1 MVSLSLYMKFKDI
14 LSYISD
20 EELDFLS
27 AETGV
32 NHQVKKLNGSI
43 IFKLI
48 LYSLLEHG
56 KPSLRVMEQIFHSST
71 FRFYTNTDNITTKY
85 NSLSDRLSSIKS
97 DYFRGI
103 FQLLFDKFNIELGE
117 QNALQKYDSTMI
129 AVSSKLV
136 DWGMKVG
143 SKTNKKQLKVTV
155 GLHGSL
161 PCDFKIFTEN
171 KHNSEDL
178 TIPEVILDYKHNTAS
193 VVTFDRGVQ
202 KRTTFVKFDE
212 QDILFVTRIK
222 LDATHHVIRNIEISE
237 KETESLIIEEDLE
250 INFNDNATRK
260 RLLTSFRLIKAV
272 IKQSNEKIYF
282 VSNNFELEASEIA
295 NLYRQRWEIEV
306 FFRFIKQQLNFSQL
320 VNRNLNGVKVMIYMT
335 LILASMIII
344 YKKKNNLKGFKI
356 VKMKI
361 AKELQNELIKEIVLM
376 TGGDISKI
384 SHILDD

>member
-1 MVSLSLYMKFKDI
+1 
-14 LSYISD
+14 
-20 EELDFLS
+20 
-27 AETGV
+27 
-32 NHQVKKLNGSI
+32 
-43 IFKLI
+43 
-48 LYSLLEHG
+48 
-56 KPSLRVMEQIFHSST
+56 
-71 FRFYTNTDNITTKY
+71 
-85 NSLSDRLSSIKS
+85 
-97 DYFRGI
+97 
-103 FQLLFDKFNIELGE
+103 
-117 QNALQKYDSTMI
+117 
-129 AVSSKLV
+129 
-136 DWGMKVG
+136 MKVG

-171 KHNSEDL
+171 KHNCEDL

-193 VVTFDRGVQ
+193 LVTFDRGVQ

-237 KETESLIIEEDLE
+237 TETDSLIIEEDLE

>member
-1 MVSLSLYMKFKDI
+1 MKFKDI
-14 LSYISD
+14 LGYISD

-56 KPSLRVMEQIFHSST
+56 KPSLRVMEQIFHSSS

-97 DYFRGI
+97 DYFQGI

-117 QNALQKYDSTMI
+117 QNTLQKYDSTMI

-136 DWGMKVG
+136 DWGLKVG

-171 KHNSEDL
+171 KHNCEDL
-178 TIPEVILDYKHNTAS
+178 TIPEVILDYRHNKAS

-212 QDILFVTRIK
+212 QNILFVTRIK
-222 LDATHHVIRNIEISE
+222 IDATHHVIRNIEISD
-237 KETESLIIEEDLE
+237 KDTESLLIEEDLE
-250 INFNDNATRK
+250 VNFNDGITRK
-260 RLLTSFRLIKAV
+260 RLFTSFRLIKAV

-361 AKELQNELIKEIVLM
+361 AKELQNELIKEIVLLS
-376 TGGDISKI
+376 GGDLSKI

>member
-1 MVSLSLYMKFKDI
+1 MKFKDI
-14 LSYISD
+14 LGYISD

-27 AETGV
+27 AETKV
-32 NHQVKKLNGSI
+32 NHQVKKLNGSMV
-43 IFKLI
+43 FKLI
-48 LYSLLEHG
+48 LFSLLEHG
-56 KPSLRVMEQIFHSST
+56 KPSLRVMEEIFHSSS
-71 FRFYTNTDNITTKY
+71 FRFFTNTDSLTTKY
-85 NSLSDRLSSIKS
+85 NSLSDRLSSINS
-97 DYFRGI
+97 DYFCEI
-103 FQLLFDKFNIELGE
+103 FHLLFEKFNTELGE
-117 QNALQKYDSTMI
+117 QNTLQKYDSTMVAI
-129 AVSSKLV
+129 SSKLV

-143 SKTNKKQLKVTV
+143 HKTNKKQLKVTV

-171 KHNSEDL
+171 KHNCEDL
-178 TIPEVILDYKHNTAS
+178 TIPEVILDYRHNKAS

-202 KRTTFVKFDE
+202 KRTIFVKFDE

-222 LDATHHVIRNIEISE
+222 TNATHHVIRNIEIKESK
-237 KETESLIIEEDLE
+237 KETDSLIILEDLE
-250 INFNDNATRK
+250 VNFNEWETKK
-260 RLLTSFRLIKAV
+260 RIFTSFRLIKAV
-272 IKQSNEKIYF
+272 TKKSNEKIYF
-282 VSNNFELEASEIA
+282 VSNNFELEAGEIA

-361 AKELQNELIKEIVLM
+361 VNELQNELIKEIVIM
-376 TGGDISKI
+376 SGGDVAKI

>member
-1 MVSLSLYMKFKDI
+1 MKFKDI
-14 LSYISD
+14 LGYVSD

-27 AETGV
+27 AETNV
-32 NHQVKKLNGSI
+32 NHQVKKLNGSMV
-43 IFKLI
+43 FKLI
-48 LYSLLEHG
+48 LFSLLEHG
-56 KPSLRVMEQIFHSST
+56 KPSLRVMEEIFHSSS
-71 FRFYTNTDNITTKY
+71 FLFFTNTESVTTKY
-85 NSLSDRLSSIKS
+85 NSLSDRLSSINS
-97 DYFRGI
+97 NYFCEI
-103 FQLLFDKFNIELGE
+103 FHLLFEKFNTELGE
-117 QNALQKYDSTMI
+117 QNALQKYDSTMVAI
-129 AVSSKLV
+129 SSKLV

-143 SKTNKKQLKVTV
+143 HKTNKKQLKVTV

-171 KHNSEDL
+171 KHNCEDL
-178 TIPEVILDYKHNTAS
+178 TIPEVILDYRHNKAS

-222 LDATHHVIRNIEISE
+222 TDATHHVIRNIDITN
-237 KETESLIIEEDLE
+237 KETESLIFEDDLE
-250 INFNDNATRK
+250 VNFNDSATRK

-272 IKQSNEKIYF
+272 IKESNEKIYF
-282 VSNNFELEASEIA
+282 VTNNFELEANEIA
-295 NLYRQRWEIEV
+295 NLYKQRWEIEV

-361 AKELQNELIKEIVLM
+361 TNELQNELIKEIVIM
-376 TGGDISKI
+376 SGGDISKI

>member
-1 MVSLSLYMKFKDI
+1 MKFKDI

-32 NHQVKKLNGSI
+32 NHQVKKLKGSV

-56 KPSLRVMEQIFHSST
+56 KPSLRVMEQIFHSSS

-97 DYFRGI
+97 DYFQGI

-129 AVSSKLV
+129 AISSKLV

-143 SKTNKKQLKVTV
+143 SKTNKNQLKVTV

-171 KHNSEDL
+171 KYNCEDL
-178 TIPEVILDYKHNTAS
+178 TIPEVILDYRHNTSS

-222 LDATHHVIRNIEISE
+222 IDATHHIIRSIPIQD
-237 KETESLIIEEDLE
+237 KQTDSLIIEEDLE
-250 INFNDNATRK
+250 VNFNDRVTRK
-260 RLLTSFRLIKAV
+260 RLSTSFRLIKAV
-272 IKQSNEKIYF
+272 IKQTNEKIYF

-344 YKKKNNLKGFKI
+344 YKKKNDLKGYKI

-361 AKELQNELIKEIVLM
+361 AQELQNELIKEIVQLS
-376 TGGDISKI
+376 GGDISKI

>member
-1 MVSLSLYMKFKDI
+1 MKFKDI

-32 NHQVKKLNGSI
+32 NHQVKKLKGSV

-56 KPSLRVMEQIFHSST
+56 KPSLRVMEQIFHSSS

-97 DYFRGI
+97 DYFQEI
-103 FQLLFDKFNIELGE
+103 FQLLFDKFNSELGE

-129 AVSSKLV
+129 AISSKLV

-143 SKTNKKQLKVTV
+143 SKTNKNQLKVTV

-171 KHNSEDL
+171 KHNCEDL
-178 TIPEVILDYKHNTAS
+178 TIPEVILDYRHNTSS

-222 LDATHHVIRNIEISE
+222 IDATHHIIRSIPIQD
-237 KETESLIIEEDLE
+237 KQTDSLIIEEDLE
-250 INFNDNATRK
+250 VNFNDRVTRK
-260 RLLTSFRLIKAV
+260 RLSTSFRLIKAV
-272 IKQSNEKIYF
+272 IKQTNEKIYF

-344 YKKKNNLKGFKI
+344 YKKKNDLKGYKI

-361 AKELQNELIKEIVLM
+361 AQELQNELIKEIVQLS
-376 TGGDISKI
+376 GGDISKI

>member
-1 MVSLSLYMKFKDI
+1 MKFKDI

-32 NHQVKKLNGSI
+32 NHQVKKLKGSV

-56 KPSLRVMEQIFHSST
+56 KPSLRVMEQIFHSSS

-97 DYFRGI
+97 DYFQGI

-129 AVSSKLV
+129 AISSKLV

-143 SKTNKKQLKVTV
+143 SKTNKNQLKVTV

-171 KHNSEDL
+171 KHNCEDL
-178 TIPEVILDYKHNTAS
+178 TIPEVILDYRHNTSS

-222 LDATHHVIRNIEISE
+222 IDATHHIIRNIPIPD
-237 KETESLIIEEDLE
+237 KQTDSLIIEEDLE
-250 INFNDNATRK
+250 VNFNDSVTRK
-260 RLLTSFRLIKAV
+260 RLSTSFRLIKAV
-272 IKQSNEKIYF
+272 IKQTNEKIYF

-344 YKKKNNLKGFKI
+344 YKKKNGLKGFKI

-361 AKELQNELIKEIVLM
+361 IKELHNELIKEIVLM
-376 TGGDISKI
+376 SGGDISKI

>member
-1 MVSLSLYMKFKDI
+1 MKFKDI

-32 NHQVKKLNGSI
+32 NHQVKKLKGSV

-56 KPSLRVMEQIFHSST
+56 KPSLRVMEQIFHSSS

-97 DYFRGI
+97 DYFQGI
-103 FQLLFDKFNIELGE
+103 FQLLFDKFNSELGE

-129 AVSSKLV
+129 AISSKLV

-143 SKTNKKQLKVTV
+143 SKTNKNQLKVTV

-171 KHNSEDL
+171 KHNCEDL
-178 TIPEVILDYKHNTAS
+178 TIPEVILDYRHNTSS
-193 VVTFDRGVQ
+193 VVTFDRGIQ

-222 LDATHHVIRNIEISE
+222 IDAIHHIIRSIPIQD
-237 KETESLIIEEDLE
+237 KQTDSLIIEEDLE
-250 INFNDNATRK
+250 VNFNDSVTRK
-260 RLLTSFRLIKAV
+260 RLSTSFRLIKAV
-272 IKQSNEKIYF
+272 IKQTNEKIYF

-320 VNRNLNGVKVMIYMT
+320 INRNLNGVKVMIYMT

-344 YKKKNNLKGFKI
+344 YKKKNDLKGYKI

-361 AKELQNELIKEIVLM
+361 AQELQNELIKEIVQLS
-376 TGGDISKI
+376 GGDISKI

>member
-1 MVSLSLYMKFKDI
+1 
-14 LSYISD
+14 
-20 EELDFLS
+20 
-27 AETGV
+27 
-32 NHQVKKLNGSI
+32 
-43 IFKLI
+43 
-48 LYSLLEHG
+48 
-56 KPSLRVMEQIFHSST
+56 
-71 FRFYTNTDNITTKY
+71 
-85 NSLSDRLSSIKS
+85 
-97 DYFRGI
+97 
-103 FQLLFDKFNIELGE
+103 
-117 QNALQKYDSTMI
+117 MI

-143 SKTNKKQLKVTV
+143 SKTNKNQLKVTV

-171 KHNSEDL
+171 KHNCEDL
-178 TIPEVILDYKHNTAS
+178 TIPEVILDYRHNTSS

-237 KETESLIIEEDLE
+237 KETDSLIIEEDLE
-250 INFNDNATRK
+250 INFNDRVTRK
-260 RLLTSFRLIKAV
+260 RLSSSFRLIKAV
-272 IKQSNEKIYF
+272 TKQKNEKIYF

-320 VNRNLNGVKVMIYMT
+320 VNRNLNGVKVMIYKT

-344 YKKKNNLKGFKI
+344 YKKKNDLKGFKI

-361 AKELQNELIKEIVLM
+361 VQELQNELIKEIVLM

>member
-1 MVSLSLYMKFKDI
+1 MKFKDI

-32 NHQVKKLNGSI
+32 NHQVKKLKGSV

-56 KPSLRVMEQIFHSST
+56 KPSLRVMEQIFHSSS

-97 DYFRGI
+97 DYFQEI
-103 FQLLFDKFNIELGE
+103 FQLLFDKFNSELGE

-129 AVSSKLV
+129 AISSKLV

-143 SKTNKKQLKVTV
+143 SKTNKNQLKVTV

-171 KHNSEDL
+171 KHNCEDL
-178 TIPEVILDYKHNTAS
+178 TIPEVILDYRHNTSS

-222 LDATHHVIRNIEISE
+222 IDATHHIIKSIPIQD
-237 KETESLIIEEDLE
+237 KQTDSLIIEEDLE
-250 INFNDNATRK
+250 VNFNDRVTRK
-260 RLLTSFRLIKAV
+260 RLSTSFRLIKAV
-272 IKQSNEKIYF
+272 IKQTNEKIYF

-344 YKKKNNLKGFKI
+344 YKKKNDLKGYKI

-361 AKELQNELIKEIVLM
+361 AQELQNELIKEIVQLS
-376 TGGDISKI
+376 GGDISKI

>member
-1 MVSLSLYMKFKDI
+1 MKFKDI
-14 LSYISD
+14 LSYVSD

-27 AETGV
+27 AETKV
-32 NHQVKKLNGSI
+32 NHQVKKLEGSI

-48 LYSLLEHG
+48 LFSLLEHG
-56 KPSLRVMEQIFHSST
+56 KPSLRVMEEIFHSSS

-85 NSLSDRLSSIKS
+85 NSLSDRLTSINS
-97 DYFRGI
+97 EYFREI
-103 FQLLFDKFNIELGE
+103 FHLLFDKFNLELGE
-117 QNALQKYDSTMI
+117 QNALQKYDTTMI
-129 AVSSKLV
+129 AISSKLV

-143 SKTNKKQLKVTV
+143 SKTNKNQLKVTV

-171 KHNSEDL
+171 KHNCEDL
-178 TIPEVILDYKHNTAS
+178 TIPEVILDYRYNKAS
-193 VVTFDRGVQ
+193 IVTFDRGVQ

-212 QDILFVTRIK
+212 QDVLFVTRIK
-222 LDATHHVIRNIEISE
+222 TDATHHVIRNIEITK
-237 KETESLIIEEDLE
+237 KETESLIFEEDLE
-250 INFNDNATRK
+250 VNFNDSTTRT
-260 RLLTSFRLIKAV
+260 RLLNSFRLIKAV
-272 IKQSNEKIYF
+272 IKESNEKIYF
-282 VSNNFELEASEIA
+282 VSNNFELGADEIA

-361 AKELQNELIKEIVLM
+361 TNELQNELIKEIVLM
-376 TGGDISKI
+376 SGGDISKI
-384 SHILDD
+384 SHILDE

>member
-1 MVSLSLYMKFKDI
+1 MKFKDI

-56 KPSLRVMEQIFHSST
+56 KPSLRVMEQIFHSSS

-97 DYFRGI
+97 DYFREI
-103 FQLLFDKFNIELGE
+103 FHLLFEKFNIELGE

-171 KHNSEDL
+171 KHNCEDL

-193 VVTFDRGVQ
+193 IVTFDRGVQ

-222 LDATHHVIRNIEISE
+222 IDATHHVIRNIEISE

>member
-97 DYFRGI
+97 DYFQGI

-129 AVSSKLV
+129 AISSKLV

-143 SKTNKKQLKVTV
+143 SKTNKNQLKVTV

-171 KHNSEDL
+171 KHNCEDL
-178 TIPEVILDYKHNTAS
+178 TIPEVILDYRHNTSS

-237 KETESLIIEEDLE
+237 KETDSLIIEEDLE
-250 INFNDNATRK
+250 INFNDRVTRK
-260 RLLTSFRLIKAV
+260 RLSSSFRLIKAV
-272 IKQSNEKIYF
+272 TKQKNEKIYF

>member
-1 MVSLSLYMKFKDI
+1 MKFKDI

-32 NHQVKKLNGSI
+32 NHQVKKLKGSV

-56 KPSLRVMEQIFHSST
+56 KPSLRVMEQIFHSSS

-97 DYFRGI
+97 DYFQEI
-103 FQLLFDKFNIELGE
+103 FQLLFDKFNSELGE

-129 AVSSKLV
+129 AISSKLV

-143 SKTNKKQLKVTV
+143 SKTNKNQLKVTV

-171 KHNSEDL
+171 KHNCEDL
-178 TIPEVILDYKHNTAS
+178 TIPEVILDYRHNTSS

-222 LDATHHVIRNIEISE
+222 IDATHHIIRSIPIQD
-237 KETESLIIEEDLE
+237 KQTDSLIIEEDLE
-250 INFNDNATRK
+250 VNFNDRVTRK
-260 RLLTSFRLIKAV
+260 RLSTSFRLIKAV
-272 IKQSNEKIYF
+272 IKQTNEKIYF

-344 YKKKNNLKGFKI
+344 YKKKNDLKGYKI

-361 AKELQNELIKEIVLM
+361 AQELQNELIKEIVQLS
-376 TGGDISKI
+376 GGDISKI
-384 SHILDD
+384 SHILDN

>member
-1 MVSLSLYMKFKDI
+1 MKFKDI

-32 NHQVKKLNGSI
+32 NHQVKKLKGSV

-56 KPSLRVMEQIFHSST
+56 KPSLRVMEQIFHSSS

-97 DYFRGI
+97 DYFQGI

-129 AVSSKLV
+129 AISSKLV

-143 SKTNKKQLKVTV
+143 SKTNKNQLKVTV

-171 KHNSEDL
+171 KHNCEDL
-178 TIPEVILDYKHNTAS
+178 TIPEVILDYRHNTSS

-222 LDATHHVIRNIEISE
+222 IDATHHIIRNIPILD
-237 KETESLIIEEDLE
+237 KQTDSLIIEEDLE
-250 INFNDNATRK
+250 VNFNDSVTRK
-260 RLLTSFRLIKAV
+260 RLSTSFRLIKAV
-272 IKQSNEKIYF
+272 IKQTNEKIYF
-282 VSNNFELEASEIA
+282 VSNNFELAASEIA

-344 YKKKNNLKGFKI
+344 YKKKNDLKGFKI

-361 AKELQNELIKEIVLM
+361 IKELHNELIKEIVLM
-376 TGGDISKI
+376 SGGDISKI

>member
-1 MVSLSLYMKFKDI
+1 MKFKDI
-14 LSYISD
+14 LGYISD

-32 NHQVKKLNGSI
+32 NHQVKKLSGSI

-56 KPSLRVMEQIFHSST
+56 KPSLRVMEQIFHSSS

-97 DYFRGI
+97 DYFQEI

-129 AVSSKLV
+129 AISSKLV

-143 SKTNKKQLKVTV
+143 SKTNKNQLKVTV

-171 KHNSEDL
+171 KHNCEDL
-178 TIPEVILDYKHNTAS
+178 TIPEVILDYRHNTSS

-237 KETESLIIEEDLE
+237 KETNSLIIEEDLE
-250 INFNDNATRK
+250 INFNDRVTRK
-260 RLLTSFRLIKAV
+260 RLSTSFRLIKAV
-272 IKQSNEKIYF
+272 TKQTNEKIYF

-344 YKKKNNLKGFKI
+344 YKKKNDLKGFKI

-361 AKELQNELIKEIVLM
+361 AQELQNELIKEIVQLS
-376 TGGDISKI
+376 GGDITKI